1 MEHFK
6 CSRFCRCNPIQTGR
20 ELFMHGDLVAVRNF
34 SRTCGRLCPI
44 NTEWF
49 RKKSLLKTQNFTTN
63 AWLIDL
69 YATQQFGSFR
79 WLIFPSILLAKST
92 KSAQIAQVNQLFQL
106 VNSVRMYGHN
116 FYELSRMRMRT
127 M

>member
-1 MEHFK
+1 
-6 CSRFCRCNPIQTGR
+6 
-20 ELFMHGDLVAVRNF
+20 MHGDLGAVRNF

-44 NTEWF
+44 NTERF
-49 RKKSLLKTQNFTTN
+49 RKNSLSKTPNFTTN

-69 YATQQFGSFR
+69 FATQQFGSFR
-79 WLIFPSILLAKST
+79 WLIVPSILLAKST
-92 KSAQIAQVNQLFQL
+92 KSAQITQVNQLFQL
-106 VNSVRMYGHN
+106 VNSIRMYGQD

>member
-1 MEHFK
+1 
-6 CSRFCRCNPIQTGR
+6 
-20 ELFMHGDLVAVRNF
+20 MHGDLGAVRNF
-34 SRTCGRLCPI
+34 SRTCERLCPI

-49 RKKSLLKTQNFTTN
+49 RKNSLLKTQNFTTN

-69 YATQQFGSFR
+69 YVIQQFGSFR

-92 KSAQIAQVNQLFQL
+92 KSAQIAQVNQFFQL